1 MLTRLGEVLAR
12 QGGRDGGSSQA
23 STIFRQII
31 APVSVGGLA
40 LESQRTTIHSFSTP
54 LMSTTLKVM
63 RLSSASKTREP
74 ATGKTLVRNV

>member
-1 MLTRLGEVLAR
+1 MLNRRGEVLAR

-40 LESQRTTIHSFSTP
+40 LESQRTTIHSSTP